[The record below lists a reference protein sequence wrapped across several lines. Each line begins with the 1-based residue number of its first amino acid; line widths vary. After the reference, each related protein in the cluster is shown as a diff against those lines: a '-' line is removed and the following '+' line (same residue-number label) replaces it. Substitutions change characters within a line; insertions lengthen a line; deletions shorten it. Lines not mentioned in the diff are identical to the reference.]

1 MTMVVAQVRVPEG
14 LLDEIDVLVDKGFY
28 SNRSDVIRDAVR
40 RLIIER
46 QIGSV
51 TNTGDSVKEVREIRK
66 KLSKERADLKKL
78 NGY

>member
-1 MTMVVAQVRVPEG
+1 MVVAQVRVPEG

-46 QIGSV
+46 QIGSIPDK
-51 TNTGDSVKEVREIRK
+51 GDSVNEVREIRK
-66 KLSKERADLKKL
+66 KLSKEKIDLKKL